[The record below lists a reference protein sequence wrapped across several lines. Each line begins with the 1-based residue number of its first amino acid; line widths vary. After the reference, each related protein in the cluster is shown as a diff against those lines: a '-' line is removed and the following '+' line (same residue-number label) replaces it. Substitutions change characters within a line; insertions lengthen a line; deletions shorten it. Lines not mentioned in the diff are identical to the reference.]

1 MRWDDLK
8 YALAVSRKGSF
19 SGAAD
24 LLNVTHTTVSRRVR
38 ALEERL
44 GLKLFL
50 LTNVGFVP
58 TAAGLELLE
67 TAKKMEDQ
75 LQNLER
81 RITGNEMQLRG
92 NLSISTVDF
101 VYEIFKNQFAKFIT
115 AHPNLEVSLSMTNT
129 PVSLTHLEADIALRI
144 TNKPPENL
152 FGRKIL
158 DLEYAVYASQ
168 ELVDNIGLD
177 APYKDYPWVHHTEH
191 MQSVWMDLWLKKNA
205 PGAPIALRVDSA
217 VTARQAVESG
227 LGVHFLPSAYTE
239 NASNLVRIG
248 LEAGKVSLWFLTHP
262 DLKNNGRVNAFSD
275 FMFKQLRRKKVL
287 TDK

>member
-1 MRWDDLK
+1 MKWDDLK

-101 VYEIFKNQFAKFIT
+101 VYEIFKNQLKEFIKT
-115 AHPNLEVSLSMTNT
+115 HPNLEVSLSTTNT
-129 PVSLTHLEADIALRI
+129 PVSLTHLEADIVLRI
-144 TNKPPENL
+144 TNKPPDNL
-152 FGRKIL
+152 YGRKIL

-168 ELVDNIGLD
+168 ELVDEIGLD
-177 APYKDYPWVHHTEH
+177 SPYKDYPWVHHTEQ
-191 MQSVWMDLWLKKNA
+191 MQSAWMDLWLKKNA
-205 PGAPIALRVDSA
+205 PGASIALRVDSA
-217 VTARQAVESG
+217 VAARQAVELG

-248 LEAGKVSLWFLTHP
+248 SEAGEVSLWFLTHP

-275 FMFKQLRRKKVL
+275 FMFKHLRRRK
-287 TDK
+287 